1 MDDELCI
8 CCGRSGLGCHRS
20 AAFAPGP
27 SILLF
32 LSFQV
37 ASACCEDNP
46 DALTHHELLLPGHL
60 LLKFL
65 REKLQD
71 GLGTL
76 KEVLRREMDRNPEA
90 VNLEVRAGGHGP
102 ELWSLRCLP
111 AAYRNMLPT
120 LMKC

>member
-1 MDDELCI
+1 MN
-8 CCGRSGLGCHRS
+8 
-20 AAFAPGP
+20 
-27 SILLF
+27 
-32 LSFQV
+32 
-37 ASACCEDNP
+37 SACCEDNP

-90 VNLEVRAGGHGP
+90 VNLEVRGGGHGP
-102 ELWSLRCLP
+102 ELWRPALP
-111 AAYRNMLPT
+111 ACLLLTVTCCQR
-120 LMKC
+120 C